1 MFQVWVR
8 TYTAQSGGEHTNHA
22 ATTPPT
28 GLQQQQQQLYLP
40 HLNFTGI
47 IVIKKHKASYY
58 LLVAPPHWAPL

>member
-8 TYTAQSGGEHTNHA
+8 TYTAQSGGERTNHA

-28 GLQQQQQQLYLP
+28 GLQQQQQLYLP